1 MTGTSDSVVVVG
13 PDTSLQ
19 TAEYE
24 VADAPSVMIETVT
37 GTIVDASDADSPPTG
52 EHTDDPEAA
61 DAIPPE
67 DDESGSD
74 DLI

>member
-19 TAEYE
+19 TAQHE
-24 VADAPSVMIETVT
+24 VADAPSVRIDTVT
-37 GTIVDASDADSPPTG
+37 ETIVDADDADSPPTG

-61 DAIPPE
+61 EAIPSE